1 MAPKLAL
8 STSFRSPLAAHCSTA
23 TNPTDHGSSI
33 LTFVP
38 RALLTASSLSCLRLL
53 IDHCKRTAHCAQ
65 LHLARLSTS
74 CCYRCLPE
82 KKLHE
87 DVDTAFGSRRQYLR
101 ALERCK
107 RDRRR
112 RENELFETNEG
123 EPLASIKEIE
133 EISSVFSFDVNSVGA
148 RDEDSVY
155 VAVGKSQSSM
165 DALSWTLSHF
175 VDSSTNATTLFLV
188 HVFPE
193 IHYIPSPLGKL
204 PKSQVSAAQV
214 ETYMTQERGKRRQF
228 LQKYL
233 DICTAS
239 KVKVDTM
246 LVESDMVA
254 KAIIDLIPILNITKL
269 VVGTR
274 KVKSRRGGGDSSS
287 NI

>member
-1 MAPKLAL
+1 MSTPRSEAAANTYGL
-8 STSFRSPLAAHCSTA
+8 SS
-23 TNPTDHGSSI
+23 
-33 LTFVP
+33 
-38 RALLTASSLSCLRLL
+38 
-53 IDHCKRTAHCAQ
+53 
-65 LHLARLSTS
+65 
-74 CCYRCLPE
+74 
-82 KKLHE
+82 
-87 DVDTAFGSRRQYLR
+87 
-101 ALERCK
+101 
-107 RDRRR
+107 
-112 RENELFETNEG
+112 
-123 EPLASIKEIE
+123 EIE

-269 VVGTR
+269 VVGTSLGEAVGIAHQIFESAPKTCEV
-274 KVKSRRGGGDSSS
+274 KVVCEGKDVTANMLGSPLPSPSPLPPDLLSPAANEDYFKVSQEADDDRSDDSFACMCFKPKF
-287 NI
+287 